1 MRGGCSSRGFLSFFL
16 FFFFS
21 LFSIWTLTGRGAG
34 RSLRR
39 FFFSFLFFFF
49 FFFFGRPRGHG
60 HCLLSGLG
68 IEEEIH
74 HAKEIPCW
82 EPFDVFEQ
90 LGLDQ
95 GHVQVRE
102 LLLRLRL
109 LDDKGRVC

>member
-1 MRGGCSSRGFLSFFL
+1 
-16 FFFFS
+16 
-21 LFSIWTLTGRGAG
+21 
-34 RSLRR
+34 
-39 FFFSFLFFFF
+39 
-49 FFFFGRPRGHG
+49 
-60 HCLLSGLG
+60 LG